1 MPYPASASR
10 SRKASRNASSAETR
24 VTGIGPVGSPR
35 TGSERGGAHPQ
46 RTALGHG
53 AGVAVAVPVDSNP
66 ARASSLCQS
75 SAERNGDEWRARAA
89 CCHQLALWPK
99 TTSQSAFGSAS
110 TATRN
115 PPGTRR
121 YRQDD
126 VEDCPTQTVIPV
138 AGRPAAGRDPDKG
151 SGQGG
156 ETSSL
161 FGIGARRHVGER
173 DPGSRQAVEDASGRS
188 TTTRAKLENP
198 HRLRLRPCRRQLGQR
213 IAQQFDSGSDSRRT
227 LKELFGHRRKRGIRL
242 PDIVRKAFG

>member
-1 MPYPASASR
+1 MAC
-10 SRKASRNASSAETR
+10 
-24 VTGIGPVGSPR
+24 PR
-35 TGSERGGAHPQ
+35 CWLP
-46 RTALGHG
+46 
-53 AGVAVAVPVDSNP
+53 P
-66 ARASSLCQS
+66 ARALAEDDVPKRVWFGFYGNKE
-75 SAERNGDEWRARAA
+75 SAGHKQIPQAGKRGRVEPQA
-89 CCHQLALWPK
+89 
-99 TTSQSAFGSAS
+99 
-110 TATRN
+110 
-115 PPGTRR
+115 GTRI